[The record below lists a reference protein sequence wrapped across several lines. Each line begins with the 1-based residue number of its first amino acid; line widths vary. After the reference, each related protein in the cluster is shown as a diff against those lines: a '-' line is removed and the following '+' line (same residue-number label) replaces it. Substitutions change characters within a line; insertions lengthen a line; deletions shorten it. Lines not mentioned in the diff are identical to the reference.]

1 MAILHKL
8 DRLIANEIITL
19 TFVITASL
27 SSIMIMAKIPRYAQL
42 LFSAPDTGTTF
53 LMLLLMILPS
63 IIKFTVPISLLISA
77 SLVTIRMAADRE
89 LEAWMASGVSILRLS
104 AMPSFIGL
112 IVMLISLFSALIFEP
127 YSNKQFE
134 KFRWVQSRK
143 AVEELIKDSL
153 REKSFNKSN
162 VLDSDR
168 VNILLYMQDISK
180 DRSEFKNVF
189 LAANTSN
196 EKYYSAI
203 VSSAGSLKK
212 KLNAGF
218 PDYIFSLNKG
228 TAYSIKQSDKTIS
241 YYLKENPDTFQ
252 LQKKDMKRNEFLSYP
267 NLSDFTITYFSE
279 MNISLVNTL
288 KNKFKGDMNFTEN
301 TNQLYPIAYFEM
313 LDKEKEKNPE
323 WSKDSKIIEKLIFI
337 FKQISVPI
345 STIFLPIIGICL
357 GIQDPRRKQFGVY
370 LGIGIVVFVLYASIS
385 ICQQLALS
393 FVLPPFLMLFITP
406 IALII
411 IIALLLRWRLKH
423 PPSTGFIAFVRDDL
437 LKIKIFSKKG

>member
-162 VLDSDR
+162 ILDSDS
-168 VNILLYMQDISK
+168 LFYMQDISK

-189 LAANTSN
+189 LAAKTSN
-196 EKYYSAI
+196 EKYYSTI

-228 TAYSIKQSDKTIS
+228 TVYSIKQSDKSIS

-267 NLSDFTITYFSE
+267 SLSDFTITYFSE

-323 WSKDSKIIEKLIFI
+323 WSKDTKIIEKLIFI

-370 LGIGIVVFVLYASIS
+370 LGIGVVVFVLYASIS

-411 IIALLLRWRLKH
+411 IIALLLRWRLRH

>member
-112 IVMLISLFSALIFEP
+112 IVMLVSLFSALIFEP

-189 LAANTSN
+189 LAAKTSN

-228 TAYSIKQSDKTIS
+228 TAYSIKQSDKSIS

-323 WSKDSKIIEKLIFI
+323 WSKDTKIIEKLIFI

-370 LGIGIVVFVLYASIS
+370 LGIGVVVFVLYASIS

-411 IIALLLRWRLKH
+411 IIALLLRWRLRH

>member
-27 SSIMIMAKIPRYAQL
+27 SSVMIMAKIPRYAQV

-112 IVMLISLFSALIFEP
+112 IVMVISLFSALIFEP

-134 KFRWVQSRK
+134 KFKWVQSRK

-153 REKSFNKSN
+153 REKSFNKSK

-168 VNILLYMQDISK
+168 VNILLYIQDISK

-189 LAANTSN
+189 LSAKTSSD
-196 EKYYSAI
+196 KYYSAI
-203 VSSAGSLKK
+203 VSSTGSLKK

-228 TAYSIKQSDKTIS
+228 TAYSIKHSDKSIS

-252 LQKKDMKRNEFLSYP
+252 LQKKDMKHKEFLLFP
-267 NLSDFTITYFSE
+267 NPSDFTITYFSE

-288 KNKFKGDMNFTEN
+288 KNKFKGDVNFTEN

-313 LDKEKEKNPE
+313 LEKEKEKNPD
-323 WSKDSKIIEKLIFI
+323 WSKDSKIIDKLIFI

-385 ICQQLALS
+385 VCQQLALN
-393 FVLPPFLMLFITP
+393 FVLPPFFMLFISP

-411 IIALLLRWRLKH
+411 IIALLLRWRLRH

>member
-189 LAANTSN
+189 LAAKTSN
-196 EKYYSAI
+196 EKYYWFSR
-203 VSSAGSLKK
+203 L
-212 KLNAGF
+212 
-218 PDYIFSLNKG
+218 YIF
-228 TAYSIKQSDKTIS
+228 
-241 YYLKENPDTFQ
+241 P
-252 LQKKDMKRNEFLSYP
+252 
-267 NLSDFTITYFSE
+267 
-279 MNISLVNTL
+279 
-288 KNKFKGDMNFTEN
+288 
-301 TNQLYPIAYFEM
+301 
-313 LDKEKEKNPE
+313 
-323 WSKDSKIIEKLIFI
+323 
-337 FKQISVPI
+337 
-345 STIFLPIIGICL
+345 
-357 GIQDPRRKQFGVY
+357 
-370 LGIGIVVFVLYASIS
+370 
-385 ICQQLALS
+385 
-393 FVLPPFLMLFITP
+393 
-406 IALII
+406 
-411 IIALLLRWRLKH
+411 
-423 PPSTGFIAFVRDDL
+423 
-437 LKIKIFSKKG
+437 

>member
-153 REKSFNKSN
+153 REKSFNK
-162 VLDSDR
+162 
-168 VNILLYMQDISK
+168 
-180 DRSEFKNVF
+180 
-189 LAANTSN
+189 T
-196 EKYYSAI
+196 
-203 VSSAGSLKK
+203 
-212 KLNAGF
+212 
-218 PDYIFSLNKG
+218 
-228 TAYSIKQSDKTIS
+228 
-241 YYLKENPDTFQ
+241 
-252 LQKKDMKRNEFLSYP
+252 
-267 NLSDFTITYFSE
+267 
-279 MNISLVNTL
+279 
-288 KNKFKGDMNFTEN
+288 
-301 TNQLYPIAYFEM
+301 
-313 LDKEKEKNPE
+313 
-323 WSKDSKIIEKLIFI
+323 
-337 FKQISVPI
+337 
-345 STIFLPIIGICL
+345 
-357 GIQDPRRKQFGVY
+357 
-370 LGIGIVVFVLYASIS
+370 
-385 ICQQLALS
+385 
-393 FVLPPFLMLFITP
+393 
-406 IALII
+406 
-411 IIALLLRWRLKH
+411 
-423 PPSTGFIAFVRDDL
+423 
-437 LKIKIFSKKG
+437 

>member
-1 MAILHKL
+1 
-8 DRLIANEIITL
+8 
-19 TFVITASL
+19 
-27 SSIMIMAKIPRYAQL
+27 
-42 LFSAPDTGTTF
+42 
-53 LMLLLMILPS
+53 
-63 IIKFTVPISLLISA
+63 
-77 SLVTIRMAADRE
+77 
-89 LEAWMASGVSILRLS
+89 
-104 AMPSFIGL
+104 
-112 IVMLISLFSALIFEP
+112 
-127 YSNKQFE
+127 
-134 KFRWVQSRK
+134 
-143 AVEELIKDSL
+143 
-153 REKSFNKSN
+153 
-162 VLDSDR
+162 
-168 VNILLYMQDISK
+168 MQDISK

-189 LAANTSN
+189 LAAKTSN

-228 TAYSIKQSDKTIS
+228 TAYSIKQSDKSIS

-411 IIALLLRWRLKH
+411 IIALLLRWRLRH